1 MSLILAL
8 IVLMGVAVFTSI
20 IFNKKIDKTII
31 LSFFITIFIIY
42 IFGFFDHLKAGV
54 YAVIALSCLMWISS
68 IILFFRKDKK
78 EINGRV

>member
-20 IFNKKIDKTII
+20 IFNKKIDKTIV

-42 IFGFFDHLKAGV
+42 ETGHKGA
-54 YAVIALSCLMWISS
+54 
-68 IILFFRKDKK
+68 R
-78 EINGRV
+78 